1 MGIKKGRYLYEVK
14 LVESL
19 NPGEGWPEQS
29 RKVSAPEGYSING
42 NARGSPLL
50 LGDTDDSVFFDSEA
64 GHELENSSARILHCG
79 DEAQLV
85 WISLLEDLFQ
95 TSLEGEQFA
104 PRFALG
110 RDQTV
115 AVLLNLD
122 GASPNKNTVSLFK
135 DGVRVAQ
142 PQKLPE
148 ALVGKTLFPHVCF
161 KNMTL
166 HVNFASPL
174 TPLAFKCYGVSEA
187 PVTDAVAAAKPKVDE
202 KFEVL
207 FPVGVPDEGTFDW
220 LDDFLAKNPKFV
232 ELSDRAILKW
242 AEKLPLRRGTSL
254 EAAWHEGLKDELYFA
269 GHCNDKPDVQHR
281 GVHGVFRVPYLDDF
295 SARRMIQAVAPLQ
308 PRNYVVM
315 EVKSNLIKEEREQLI
330 KRFADSCYKTVAQVV
345 MGEPP
350 ADFKDKVHKELLA
363 EKQEKVTQEWKKRKA
378 EREQERIARKRQKEL
393 EEAIRFES
401 FFNVGRESLAAC
413 ALQGLGSP
421 SNGTADGLAF

>member
-1 MGIKKGRYLYEVK
+1 
-14 LVESL
+14 
-19 NPGEGWPEQS
+19 
-29 RKVSAPEGYSING
+29 
-42 NARGSPLL
+42 
-50 LGDTDDSVFFDSEA
+50 
-64 GHELENSSARILHCG
+64 
-79 DEAQLV
+79 
-85 WISLLEDLFQ
+85 
-95 TSLEGEQFA
+95 EQFA

-187 PVTDAVAAAKPKVDE
+187 PVTDAVAAAKPKDE

-242 AEKLPLRRGTSL
+242 AEKSGF
-254 EAAWHEGLKDELYFA
+254 HCGEGQPWK
-269 GHCNDKPDVQHR
+269 HCNDKPDVQ
-281 GVHGVFRVPYLDDF
+281 FRVPYLDDF

-330 KRFADSCYKTVAQVV
+330 KRFADGCYKTVAQVV

-350 ADFKDKVHKELLA
+350 ADFKEKVHKELLA

-413 ALQGLGSP
+413 AFQGLGSP